1 MKKLLQVLLPPFVGF
16 AVYFL
21 MVRYSSFYFSLRIDE
36 MGQGNLLAFMAFY
49 RYLLP
54 LLFTVSVLTQLL
66 IVIPVYR
73 KVMKKGG
80 AGKKWAA
87 VFLVFV
93 CLLFAA
99 GISYAIWDKN
109 DGIHHL
115 LKLFTFMTGIQLGYW
130 AINLFILRLLGWKS
144 VEIKKIEDPKQPNA
158 TNL

>member
-1 MKKLLQVLLPPFVGF
+1 MKKLLRVLLPPFVGF

-36 MGQGNLLAFMAFY
+36 MGEGNLLAFMSFY

-66 IVIPVYR
+66 IVIPIHR
-73 KVMKKGG
+73 KVMAKNG

-93 CLLFAA
+93 CLLFSS
-99 GISYAIWDKN
+99 GISYAIWDKS

-115 LKLFTFMTGIQLGYW
+115 LKLFTFMSGTQLGYW
-130 AINLFILRLLGWKS
+130 VINLFVLRLLR
-144 VEIKKIEDPKQPNA
+144 
-158 TNL
+158 